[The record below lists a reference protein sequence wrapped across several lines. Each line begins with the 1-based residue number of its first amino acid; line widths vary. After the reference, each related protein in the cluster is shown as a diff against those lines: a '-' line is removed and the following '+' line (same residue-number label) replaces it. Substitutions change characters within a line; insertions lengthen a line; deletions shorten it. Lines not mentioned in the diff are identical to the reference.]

1 MVVDGVGMSQRLCKI
16 CDDKFPVGD
25 PRKWHDPQE
34 WPEECNGHFRPGNV
48 KSHQVM
54 GDLKPYKSIIT
65 GEVIGGRKQHRDH
78 LKAHGK
84 IEVGNE
90 KLKPPEYQAPKNL
103 VQDLKR
109 AYEACESGRGVSRPR
124 FTERTFG
131 NV

>member
-1 MVVDGVGMSQRLCKI
+1 MSQRLCKV
-16 CDDKFPVGD
+16 CDERYPVGD
-25 PRKWHDPQE
+25 PRKWHDVNE
-34 WPEECNGHFRPGNV
+34 WPEECNGHFRRDGG

-54 GDLKPYKSIIT
+54 SDISPYTSVLT

-90 KLKPPEYQAPKNL
+90 KLKPPEYQAPKTL

-109 AYEACESGRGVSRPR
+109 AYEACEAGRGEKRPR
-124 FTERTFG
+124 FTESSFG
-131 NV
+131 KF